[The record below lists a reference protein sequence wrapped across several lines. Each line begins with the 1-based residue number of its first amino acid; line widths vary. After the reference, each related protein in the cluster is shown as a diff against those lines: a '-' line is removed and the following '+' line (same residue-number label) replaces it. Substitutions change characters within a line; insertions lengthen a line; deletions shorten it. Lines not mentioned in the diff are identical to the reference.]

1 MPWAAVLPDTDI
13 MTHTAPNTDTNT
25 NTDTDTDTDTNT
37 DTDPG
42 RRSAGACNTTSDGV
56 DSAIVS
62 VERQFMALSASFRH
76 TMREQ
81 AAQIALQPAG
91 YRVLVEVVTTG
102 SSGASELAETLG
114 FDKGALSRQ
123 LSALESL
130 GLVTRERD
138 PMDGRAVVIRATP
151 DAVER
156 VGRIRNE
163 ARDAFRERLATWP
176 PQDLEEL
183 VRLLGNL
190 S

>member
-1 MPWAAVLPDTDI
+1 
-13 MTHTAPNTDTNT
+13 MTHTAPD
-25 NTDTDTDTDTNT
+25 TDTDTDTDTDPRPAGGY
-37 DTDPG
+37 DTT
-42 RRSAGACNTTSDGV
+42 SAGA
-56 DSAIVS
+56 DSAIVD
-62 VERQFMALSASFRH
+62 VERQFMALSASFRQ

-81 AAQIALQPAG
+81 AAQMALQPAG
-91 YRVLVEVVTTG
+91 YRVLVEIVTTG

-123 LSALESL
+123 LSVLESI

-151 DAVER
+151 DAVAR
-156 VGRIRNE
+156 VRQIRND
-163 ARDAFRERLATWP
+163 ARDAFHERLATWP
-176 PQDLEEL
+176 PHDLEEL